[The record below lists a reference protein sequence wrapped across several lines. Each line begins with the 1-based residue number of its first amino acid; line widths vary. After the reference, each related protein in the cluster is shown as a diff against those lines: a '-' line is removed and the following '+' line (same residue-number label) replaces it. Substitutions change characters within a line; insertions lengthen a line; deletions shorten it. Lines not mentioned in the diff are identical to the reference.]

1 MRNDAIETI
10 NERSINSPPKIILH
24 PRSFNHESLKVKAFS
39 DVAVIVIITYE
50 GLDFTLYI
58 YIINQ
63 METTIPLHTLYRN
76 FTLQLSRST
85 FHLPSS

>member
-10 NERSINSPPKIILH
+10 NERSTINSPPKIILH
-24 PRSFNHESLKVKAFS
+24 PRSFNHESLKAKAFS
-39 DVAVIVIITYE
+39 DVAVIVITYE

-63 METTIPLHTLYRN
+63 METTI
-76 FTLQLSRST
+76 
-85 FHLPSS
+85 